1 MSEIV
6 RQITLALQYIHNKGI
21 VHRDLKLGNIL
32 LDHAN
37 VAKLG
42 DFGLAMYYKEA
53 KPGNICGTPNFIA
66 PEVLNDS
73 VHEPASDIWALG
85 SFDLFTCCLKFI
97 SGCVTYTLLSGKPAF
112 EYTNMR
118 DTYKRIVKLAYKIP
132 ESLSPAGKIPRKS
145 YDEHKLLSS

>member
-1 MSEIV
+1 M

-32 LDHAN
+32 LDS
-37 VAKLG
+37 VGIAKLG

-73 VHEPASDIWALG
+73 VHEPASDVWALG
-85 SFDLFTCCLKFI
+85 KSIFDVNRVIGL
-97 SGCVTYTLLSGKPAF
+97 GCVMFTLLSGKPAF

-132 ESLSPAGKIPRKS
+132 ERLSPSGTCGIYR
-145 YDEHKLLSS
+145 ETRLI